1 MAKKQKEE
9 VVKVTYAEI
18 LGMAINT
25 LGTKWEKELEEIK
38 ALEATKPECA
48 KYLRENWPWR
58 AKLKTML
65 QMYKTETGEDY
76 GYDYELD

>member
-1 MAKKQKEE
+1 MKKQNQE

-18 LGMAINT
+18 LSMAINS
-25 LGTKWEKELEEIK
+25 LGVKWEKELTQIKEI
-38 ALEATKPECA
+38 EAVRPESA

>member
-9 VVKVTYAEI
+9 AVKVTYAEI
-18 LGMAINT
+18 LSMAINS
-25 LGTKWEKELEEIK
+25 LGTKWEKELMEIK
-38 ALEATKPECA
+38 KIETVRPESA

-58 AKLKTML
+58 AKLKIML
-65 QMYKTETGEDY
+65 EMYKIETGEDY